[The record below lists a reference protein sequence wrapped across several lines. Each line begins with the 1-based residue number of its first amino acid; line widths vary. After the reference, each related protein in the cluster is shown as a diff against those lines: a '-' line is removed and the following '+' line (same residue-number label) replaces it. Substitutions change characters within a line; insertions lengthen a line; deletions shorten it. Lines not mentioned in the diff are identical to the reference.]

1 MRLGGTSKL
10 ESCHNTPTARFC
22 TFLPAVLGAVLL
34 PVLGA
39 AVGDTGGSDGVDAGD
54 DASGKARAA
63 MLRAPW
69 GARTSLFSVE
79 AGLNSGLAGGGSR
92 EGIRT

>member
-1 MRLGGTSKL
+1 MCLGGTSKL
-10 ESCHNTPTARFC
+10 ESCHDSPTARFC

-54 DASGKARAA
+54 DASGKAQAA

-69 GARTSLFSVE
+69 GGQNRPLLCGGWAQLR
-79 AGLNSGLAGGGSR
+79 SGWRRITGR
-92 EGIRT
+92 H